1 MMHTRKEI
9 LKSTITH
16 EINFI
21 DIISSIFRQD
31 DHNFHQFTKAKIH
44 DFTKH
49 YDFFT

>member
-31 DHNFHQFTKAKIH
+31 GHKFHQSTKAKIR
-44 DFTKH
+44 DLIIH
-49 YDFFT
+49 YYLFP